1 MATIENPENLTLGTS
16 LPPGNRHGVSVHLPK
31 WADTVGWAS
40 REQRVLDAMNTGY
53 PRFFM
58 PRIAH
63 HLAARLLELRREAEN
78 RPDGD
83 TEPEKMAML
92 LDSARHAHMC
102 LDALPKWENIGRELG
117 PGEIEVYVV
126 TWNGQITPLHDQGD
140 HEQREES
147 PVLGKEDILLI
158 AYPQDLAQPAK
169 AFWQHTG
176 FGISSRRATYWLK
189 HAPFLTGKPA
199 SPTTN
204 AITTA
209 AGVNTARDAIRT
221 RIAEGYSLPSQ
232 NLHVSSSDVFL
243 FPTGMTA
250 ITETAHAL
258 KSLRPADPSKPYHA
272 VVFGFPY
279 VDTFKTLLHTHPHPF
294 TLTLL
299 PSTPSALNDLT
310 HRLTTDPTF
319 HPDALFTEVPGNPL
333 LQTPDLHAL
342 FQLAQQHDFVL
353 VVDDTI
359 GTYASLGLLAE
370 CDVVCTSLTKMF
382 SGACDV
388 MGGSVVLNPRG
399 RVYSAL
405 RSALSRE
412 REETDRA
419 WFGED
424 VLVMERNSRDF
435 KERMGKA
442 SGNAEVVVGM
452 LRASQVVREVFYPLG
467 SETQE
472 GYDRYRV
479 EGGGYGFLLSVKF
492 ERAEQAVAFYDALD
506 VAKGPSLGTNFTL
519 CCAYT
524 LLAHYRELAW
534 AAEYGVVEDLVR
546 ISVGLEDVEWL
557 RERVGRALAAAE
569 EVGTVGA

>member
-1 MATIENPENLTLGTS
+1 MATIGNPENLTLGTS
-16 LPPGNRHGVSVHLPK
+16 LPPGNPHGVSVHLPK

-63 HLAARLLELRREAEN
+63 QLAARLLELRRKAEN
-78 RPDGD
+78 GPEDG
-83 TEPEKMAML
+83 TQPGKMAML
-92 LDSARHAHMC
+92 LDSARHARMC
-102 LDALPKWENIGRELG
+102 LDALPKWETIGRELG
-117 PGEIEVYVV
+117 PGEIEGYVV
-126 TWNGQITPLHDQGD
+126 TWNGQITPLQDRGYP
-140 HEQREES
+140 EEREES
-147 PVLGKEDILLI
+147 PALGKEDILLV

-176 FGISSRRATYWLK
+176 FGISSRRASYWLE
-189 HAPFLTGKPA
+189 HAPFLTGKSTSSA
-199 SPTTN
+199 TN
-204 AITTA
+204 AFATA
-209 AGVNTARDAIRT
+209 ATVNTAREAIKN

-232 NLHVSSSDVFL
+232 DLHVSPSDIFL

-299 PSTPSALNDLT
+299 PSTPSALTDLA
-310 HRLTTDPTF
+310 HRLITDPTF

-333 LQTPDLHAL
+333 LQTPDLHTL
-342 FQLAQQHDFVL
+342 FQLSREHNFVL

-359 GTYASLGLLAE
+359 GTYVSLGLLPE

-492 ERAEQAVAFYDALD
+492 ARAEQAVAFYDALD

-557 RERVGRALAAAE
+557 RERVGRALAAAQE
-569 EVGTVGA
+569 AGTVGV